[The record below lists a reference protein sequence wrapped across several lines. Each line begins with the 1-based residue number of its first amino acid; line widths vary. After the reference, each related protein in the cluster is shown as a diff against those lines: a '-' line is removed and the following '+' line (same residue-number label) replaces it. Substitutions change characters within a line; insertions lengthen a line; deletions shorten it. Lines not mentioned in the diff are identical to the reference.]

1 VITGFTNNTTYT
13 VVVRAINTN
22 GVGKSSVSVS
32 ATPVVPFRWVATA
45 GSNIELLNDDLT
57 ARQKFG
63 RQNSVLSTRVIG
75 TNQTVMY
82 SVEITGESGQ
92 HNGVVVGFGTT
103 STNVSEGNG
112 QFGNYI
118 GNDSN
123 SFGLAGDGV
132 MYYGGSSQSS
142 GLPSFGTAGDIIDVA
157 IYEGHG
163 WWVRVNG
170 GNWNNNSSANPAT
183 NTGGLI
189 GGVLS
194 LSGLYPGVTPFGYNA
209 EGAITIHTT
218 STYTIPTGYT
228 FLK

>member
-1 VITGFTNNTTYT
+1 LTNNTAYT
-13 VVVRAINTN
+13 VVVRAINAN
-22 GVGKSSVSVS
+22 GVGKSSTSVS
-32 ATPVVPFRWVATA
+32 ATPVVPFLWVATA
-45 GSNIELLNDDLT
+45 GSNIELLNDGLT

-63 RQNSVLSTRVIG
+63 RQNSVLSTRII
-75 TNQTVMY
+75 TANQTVMY

-118 GNDSN
+118 GNDSY

-132 MYYGGSSQSS
+132 MYYNGSSQSS
-142 GLPSFGTAGDIIDVA
+142 GLPMFGMIGDIIDVA

-170 GNWNNNSSANPAT
+170 GYWNNNPSANPAT

-189 GGVLS
+189 GGVLA
-194 LSGLYPGVTPFGYNA
+194 LSSLYPGVTPFGFNV
-209 EGAITIHTT
+209 EGAITIRTT
-218 STYTIPTGYT
+218 STYAIPSGYT
-228 FLK
+228 LLK

>member
-1 VITGFTNNTTYT
+1 MISGLTNDTQYNVI
-13 VVVRAINTN
+13 VRAINAN
-22 GVGKSSVSVS
+22 GVGKWSASVSS
-32 ATPVVPFRWVATA
+32 TPVVPFRWVATA
-45 GSNIELLNDDLT
+45 GSNIEITNGGLS

-63 RQNSVLSTRVIG
+63 RQNSVLSTRTIG

-82 SVEITGESGQ
+82 SVEITAASG
-92 HNGVVVGFGTT
+92 NYSGVVIGFGTT

-118 GNDSN
+118 GNDAY

-132 MYYGGSSQSS
+132 MYYGGSSQST
-142 GLPSFGTAGDIIDVA
+142 GLPTFGALGDIIDIA

-163 WWVRVNG
+163 WWARVNG
-170 GNWNNNSSANPAT
+170 GYWNNNSSANPAT

-194 LSGLYPGVTPFGYNA
+194 LVNLYPGATPFGLNT
-209 EGAITIHTT
+209 EGEITIHTT
-218 STYTIPTGYT
+218 STYSIPTGYT
-228 FLK
+228 LLK